1 MQWERLNY
9 WKILICFFEKG
20 IYLCDCAHPPVF
32 VITSL
37 TDYDVDPPAMPP
49 MHACLNEMSHS
60 WFIVEYEN
68 SCIFVFVNLCFCD
81 TFPQRMLAWI
91 NWWMKCH
98 LRHMIHWPSGG
109 LCVFW
114 YYQKKN
120 TLNEKLSVF
129 VIYAAI
135 RSLTNNYS
143 NNLFL
148 SLDMNGIVDA
158 TGIASDYNTTACK
171 SWFRVLIIKLFFFC
185 SRFFSIVG
193 RLGVRGW
200 NVNKRRINIAE

>member
-1 MQWERLNY
+1 MGTAELLKNINLFI
-9 WKILICFFEKG
+9 WKVM
-20 IYLCDCAHPPVF
+20 YLCDCVHPPVF

-49 MHACLNEMSHS
+49 MHACLNEMSHL

-68 SCIFVFVNLCFCD
+68 SCIFVFVILCFCD

-114 YYQKKN
+114 YYQKKTPSMRN
-120 TLNEKLSVF
+120 CPCL
-129 VIYAAI
+129 
-135 RSLTNNYS
+135 
-143 NNLFL
+143 
-148 SLDMNGIVDA
+148 
-158 TGIASDYNTTACK
+158 
-171 SWFRVLIIKLFFFC
+171 WFTRPFGHWPIIIPIIFFC
-185 SRFFSIVG
+185 PWIWMVLLMLQSFY
-193 RLGVRGW
+193 
-200 NVNKRRINIAE
+200 EE